1 MWVLLKLRTLILNAQ
16 FSRLSKNE
24 RLFGRKTLYFEESF
38 FEKIFFKFEN
48 LTNLFFFLN

>member
-1 MWVLLKLRTLILNAQ
+1 MLNAQ

-38 FEKIFFKFEN
+38 FEKIFFKFEK
-48 LTNLFFFLN
+48 LVQLVLFLN

>member
-1 MWVLLKLRTLILNAQ
+1 MLNAQ

-38 FEKIFFKFEN
+38 FRRFFFKFEK
-48 LTNLFFFLN
+48 LDQLVLLLN